1 MNRSI
6 YLPMVAAMLTFGS
19 LTNCYYHRKNETYS
33 SAATVTPHFSSI
45 NAEIIQPKCMPCHN
59 SSMEK
64 TDFSTYAGVLR
75 HAIPHSPSS
84 SAFYNQVEAG
94 SMPIDRAM
102 LSDDEI
108 LAIYQWIQNGAPN
121 D

>member
-1 MNRSI
+1 MFFSI
-6 YLPMVAAMLTFGS
+6 VTS
-19 LTNCYYHRKNETYS
+19 SCYYHSKNQDYS

-45 NAEIIQPKCMPCHN
+45 NPGIIQTKCMPCHN
-59 SSMEK
+59 SSGGK
-64 TDFSTYAGVLR
+64 TDFTSYDGVYASVQPY
-75 HAIPHSPSS
+75 AASS
-84 SAFYNQVEAG
+84 SSLYTQITSG
-94 SMPIDRAM
+94 DMPRDRPM